1 MSNPDPDLAPPPDDH
16 YFAFGIADFLTVEDS
31 ETIKFA
37 DYGSI
42 NAYYEI
48 WDAENDNFVQIKT
61 RKCTADD
68 FGINGHV
75 NG

>member
-1 MSNPDPDLAPPPDDH
+1 MSDPDLAPPPDDH